1 MNPHH
6 IGNAFHIQRRGL
18 KMTVDDLNKA
28 FADILFPIRR
38 TGGILTAFDRPYR
51 EIMKKTGLL
60 LLLAT
65 ALLFFVLCAC
75 EW

>member
-51 EIMKKTGLL
+51 EIMKKNSTTYGNIVVFHIIAFLL
-60 LLLAT
+60 
-65 ALLFFVLCAC
+65 
-75 EW
+75 